1 MPTYGYVCQNCH
13 HEFDAFQ
20 GIKAKSLRECPAC
33 GQRTLR
39 RLIGCGAGIIFKG
52 SGFYCTDYRSDGY
65 KSDAKSDTG
74 GDKSKTESKT
84 DGKTDAKKSETKPA
98 AASETKS
105 EAKAEPKEPKKKSA

>member
-1 MPTYGYVCQNCH
+1 MPTYAYVCKNCH

-33 GQRTLR
+33 GQATLR

-74 GDKSKTESKT
+74 GAKSKTE
-84 DGKTDAKKSETKPA
+84 GKTDAQKSETKPA
-98 AASETKS
+98 TASETRV
-105 EAKAEPKEPKKKSA
+105 EPKEPKKKSA